1 MKRVLAIL
9 VAATTILPLCAGQTA
24 TLLKSRTASSKAVT
38 PGVWH
43 ANFSKAKSYAT
54 SHGVPLIAVWSNGD
68 ACGHC
73 VIFESACNS
82 SYFKKWMKS
91 SGCVFYFTHS
101 GESAGK
107 VGGSVFHW
115 CRKNKNT
122 SYPFV
127 RIYWP
132 KGGVDV
138 ATVGDTVDGVQSGT
152 TGGKKAVAYFKKK
165 LTKFFSSKSA
175 APAAVKPYT
184 IEFAP
189 NGATNEMASVKTK
202 VGATVTLPANTFIR
216 PDCSFAGWAKTASG
230 AVAYKNKAS
239 VKNLTTVSNGVVTL
253 YAKWT
258 RVTYRTY
265 YTGIKYT
272 ISMPDCKG
280 WATSSKVSGMKWNKS
295 TGKWT
300 GAPTAAKVY
309 TVKFTKG
316 TSSKSRKIVV
326 VKDAIKFVDET
337 VTQRVA
343 AAGEPLSL
351 ELFPYSQAGDVKS
364 VSVTGLP
371 DGLSYTGG
379 TISGTPTQVGTFK
392 VTVVAVSANGQKL
405 TRTFSIVL
413 GVPDCCI
420 GTFNGFIGFR
430 DDARQDP
437 LALLNRGTFKLS
449 APSNANLS
457 AKIVTAKGTYS
468 LTGLGWTRNGDGTYT
483 ATLKTSGGKD
493 SVSVTVGGLS
503 RSFEGELFTIGVFL
517 PSYGTPYD
525 VWAQRSPFARD
536 AKGAYLDQVAQAV
549 MPKVVGKWYI
559 KLSAV
564 SGGWLAVGYTT
575 AKAANLT
582 LSVAA
587 DGTATLA
594 GKVGSYKVSATS
606 AVFLLDGDVE
616 KGCVRAEFAV
626 PVTVSKKKKTLDIW
640 LKLWL
645 DRSSAHA
652 LESDEGL
659 GAATVEAFN

>member
-1 MKRVLAIL
+1 MV
-9 VAATTILPLCAGQTA
+9 TTLNAGATA
-24 TLLKSRTASSKAVT
+24 TLLKTRTAASKAVK

-43 ANFSKAKSYAT
+43 ASFSKAKSYAT
-54 SHGVPLIAVWSNGD
+54 EHGVPLIAVWSNGD

-91 SGCVFYFTHS
+91 SGCVFYFTYS

-107 VGGSVFHW
+107 VGGTVFHW

-152 TGGKKAVAYFKKK
+152 AGGKKAVSYFKKK
-165 LTKFFSSKSA
+165 LKKFFSSTTSTTTA
-175 APAAVKPYT
+175 AAVKPYT
-184 IEFAP
+184 IEFDP
-189 NGATNEMASVKTK
+189 NGATNEMAAVKTK
-202 VGATVTLPANTFIR
+202 VGATITLPACTLVRN
-216 PDCSFAGWAKTASG
+216 DYAFAGWAKAADGS
-230 AVAYKNKAS
+230 VAYKDKAS

-272 ISMPDCKG
+272 IGMSDCKG
-280 WATSSKVSGMKWNKS
+280 WTTSTKVPGMKWTKS

-300 GAPTAAKVY
+300 GTPTTAKVY
-309 TVKFTKG
+309 SIKFKKG
-316 TSSKSRKIVV
+316 SSSKTRRIVV
-326 VKDAIKFVDET
+326 VKDSIKFADES

-343 AAGEPLSL
+343 AAGEPLTL
-351 ELFPYSQAGDVKS
+351 ELFPTSQAGDVKS
-364 VSVTGLP
+364 VTVTGLP
-371 DGLSYTGG
+371 DGLSYAGG
-379 TISGTPTQVGTFK
+379 QISGTPTQVGTFK
-392 VTVVAVSANGQKL
+392 VTVVAVSATGQKL

-420 GTFNGFIGFR
+420 GTFNGFIGFA
-430 DDARQDP
+430 DANRQDP
-437 LALLNRGTFKLS
+437 LALINRGMFKLS

-457 AKIVTAKGTYS
+457 AKVVTAKGTYAF
-468 LTGLGWTRNGDGTYT
+468 TGLGWTRNGDGTYT
-483 ATLKTSGGKD
+483 ATLKTSGDKD
-493 SVSVTVGGLS
+493 TLTVMVGGQS
-503 RSFEGELFTIGVFL
+503 GAAESEFCVIGVFL
-517 PSYGTPYD
+517 PSYGTAYD
-525 VWAQRSPFARD
+525 VWAQRSPFERD
-536 AKGAYLDQVAQAV
+536 AKGAYLDAAV
-549 MPKVVGKWYI
+549 GEQMAKVVGKWYF
-559 KLSAV
+559 KV
-564 SGGWLAVGYTT
+564 YAVGSQWVLAYTT

-594 GKVGSYKVSATS
+594 GKVGSLKVSASS
-606 AVFLLDGDVE
+606 AVFIFGEDVE
-616 KGCVRAEFAV
+616 TGFVRSEFAV
-626 PVTVSKKKKTLDIW
+626 PVTVSKVKKTLDIW
-640 LKLWL
+640 LKLWF
-645 DRSSAHA
+645 DRDPEHSF
-652 LESDEGL
+652 ESDEGV
-659 GAATVEAFN
+659 GAAEVEAFK